1 MGLSSG
7 VFFSLRRRLL
17 SPTVLVCF
25 SLLCLCSLTTADD
38 QLTAY
43 EILQSYDFPVGLL
56 HTGVS
61 GYDYDSST
69 GKFSVYLNETC
80 SFTIQNSYELKYRS
94 TIKGYI
100 TKDKIT
106 QLQGISV
113 KVFLFWVNIIEVTR
127 IGDQLDFSVGI
138 TSADFPVV
146 NFDECPQCGCGF
158 DCKKGQVR
166 RIRTNPS
173 VSSS

>member
-1 MGLSSG
+1 MG
-7 VFFSLRRRLL
+7 FFSLRPRLL
-17 SPTVLVCF
+17 SSTALLCF
-25 SLLCLCSLTTADD
+25 SFLFLSSLTAADEN
-38 QLTAY
+38 LTAY

-61 GYDYDSST
+61 GYDFDTST
-69 GKFSVYLNETC
+69 GKFAVYLNETC
-80 SFTIQNSYELKYRS
+80 SFNIQNSYELNYRS

-100 TKDKIT
+100 TKGKIS

-127 IGDQLDFSVGI
+127 IGDQLEFSVGI
-138 TSADFPVV
+138 TSADFPVA

-158 DCKKGQVR
+158 DCKKGQLDQFG
-166 RIRTNPS
+166 S
-173 VSSS
+173 LFKE